1 MAAVRHVES
10 CRPGADAGRCDR
22 DATRRRRQ
30 VVQSRALASA
40 ARMLRKRC
48 LRRPLAIYLTLAP
61 PWVYSP
67 AAVSYKPG
75 ALRFSAAVRPRSIG
89 GSMGNRAGLVP
100 IRQRR
105 SLATSTSTDLP
116 VVTSTWEQRSGTA
129 YPPRR
134 MRAMVRMSHEHVRR
148 ARPWRARRKSTL
160 RTRVSTWRGRIAL
173 VLASER
179 NDLRLALYAN
189 NRVHRAHGLQH
200 RSP

>member
-1 MAAVRHVES
+1 MWGHAVHAPA
-10 CRPGADAGRCDR
+10 PGDAT
-22 DATRRRRQ
+22 ATRRWASGSITSTCLSRQ
-30 VVQSRALASA
+30 NAPQALFEAPHCNILDVRGPVGVLTSGSLLKTRGASGLGRGA
-40 ARMLRKRC
+40 A
-48 LRRPLAIYLTLAP
+48 TEH
-61 PWVYSP
+61 
-67 AAVSYKPG
+67 
-75 ALRFSAAVRPRSIG
+75 G
-89 GSMGNRAGLVP
+89 GIMGNRAGLVS

-116 VVTSTWEQRSGTA
+116 VATSTEEQRSGTA

-148 ARPWRARRKSTL
+148 ACPWRARRKTTL
-160 RTRVSTWRGRIAL
+160 RTRVITWRGRIAL